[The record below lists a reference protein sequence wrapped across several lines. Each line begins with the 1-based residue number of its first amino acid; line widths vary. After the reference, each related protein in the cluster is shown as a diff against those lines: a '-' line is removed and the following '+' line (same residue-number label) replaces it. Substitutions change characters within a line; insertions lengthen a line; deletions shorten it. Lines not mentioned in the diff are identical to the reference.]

1 MWNERRALNLVTV
14 NNRFARMITLNF
26 ISLIMSA
33 IIFAAW
39 IVLCFFALFVGYMIE
54 TWWYVLI
61 IIIPYG
67 FGLFSS
73 SRCYG
78 KSKRYYYYD
87 YDPVKRAD
95 GDEKTINIAA
105 NLMWNSW
112 ANKAASGMFIATDVI
127 INYSLFEIIA
137 TIASAFMVWANIEA
151 IQICIAFGI
160 QEELSIALIVI
171 TVVLLITS
179 RVLTWASVGLLA
191 NNCHEIEREYNQI
204 MADRKREEEAE
215 QKFADRSRRRV
226 DDVKQLLA
234 ESGFKFFLKYYQQI
248 VRLGIKDVVV
258 EEDYSPT
265 EIAERLKAAKKLIDS
280 GLAPA
285 AAQQI
290 LEKFSDLLTSE
301 EKEIALR
308 IAG

>member
-1 MWNERRALNLVTV
+1 MWNERHALNLVTV

-33 IIFAAW
+33 IILAGW
-39 IVLCFFALFVGYMIE
+39 MVLCFFALFVGYMVE
-54 TWWYVLI
+54 NWWYVLV
-61 IIIPYG
+61 IIIPYS

-73 SRCYG
+73 SHCYG

-87 YDPVKRAD
+87 YDPVKHAD
-95 GDEKTINIAA
+95 SNEKTINIAA

-112 ANKAASGMFIATDVI
+112 SNKAASGMFIATDVI
-127 INYSLFEIIA
+127 ISYSLFEIIA
-137 TIASAFMVWANIEA
+137 TIASAFMVWANMEA
-151 IQICIAFGI
+151 IQICMEFGI

-179 RVLTWASVGLLA
+179 RVLTWVGTGLLA
-191 NNCHEIEREYNQI
+191 QNCQCIEREYNLI
-204 MADRKREEEAE
+204 MADRKREEAAE
-215 QKFADRSRRRV
+215 QKLVDQSRRMAA
-226 DDVKQLLA
+226 DVKQLLSQ
-234 ESGFKFFLKYYQQI
+234 SGFKFFLKYYPQL
-248 VRLGIKDVVV
+248 VRVGVRDVVV

-265 EIAERLKAAKKLIDS
+265 EITERLKAAKKLIDS
-280 GLAPA
+280 GLAAA
-285 AAQQI
+285 AAQHI

-301 EKEIALR
+301 EKELALR

>member
-1 MWNERRALNLVTV
+1 M
-14 NNRFARMITLNF
+14 
-26 ISLIMSA
+26 
-33 IIFAAW
+33 
-39 IVLCFFALFVGYMIE
+39 
-54 TWWYVLI
+54 
-61 IIIPYG
+61 
-67 FGLFSS
+67 
-73 SRCYG
+73 
-78 KSKRYYYYD
+78 
-87 YDPVKRAD
+87 
-95 GDEKTINIAA
+95 
-105 NLMWNSW
+105 
-112 ANKAASGMFIATDVI
+112 
-127 INYSLFEIIA
+127 
-137 TIASAFMVWANIEA
+137 
-151 IQICIAFGI
+151 
-160 QEELSIALIVI
+160 LIVP
-171 TVVLLITS
+171 

>member
-1 MWNERRALNLVTV
+1 M
-14 NNRFARMITLNF
+14 
-26 ISLIMSA
+26 
-33 IIFAAW
+33 
-39 IVLCFFALFVGYMIE
+39 
-54 TWWYVLI
+54 
-61 IIIPYG
+61 
-67 FGLFSS
+67 
-73 SRCYG
+73 
-78 KSKRYYYYD
+78 
-87 YDPVKRAD
+87 
-95 GDEKTINIAA
+95 
-105 NLMWNSW
+105 
-112 ANKAASGMFIATDVI
+112 
-127 INYSLFEIIA
+127 
-137 TIASAFMVWANIEA
+137 
-151 IQICIAFGI
+151 
-160 QEELSIALIVI
+160 
-171 TVVLLITS
+171 
-179 RVLTWASVGLLA
+179 GLLA
-191 NNCHEIEREYNQI
+191 NNCHEIDREYNQI

-258 EEDYSPT
+258 EEDYSST
-265 EIAERLKAAKKLIDS
+265 EITERLKAAKKLIDS